1 MKLNIPFNLKYI
13 EIDGYNIA
21 TQLLGEGE
29 NLIVLLHG
37 GGILS
42 PIMEFKAIS
51 ELLAQNFKVLVIEC
65 FGYGLSDNINKERTI
80 ENITDEIHRVLSA
93 YQFKKYIIIGHS
105 IAGVYS
111 LFYTNK
117 YPEEVIAFIGIDT
130 SVPKQNEYLNLQFLN
145 VFAARVTRFLRK
157 SKLQSILAK
166 KETMFL
172 PKINTVSWTEDE
184 ILLFKE
190 LYINKSANDTVL
202 NELQNSTRNF
212 NLSNNMLF
220 PIEIPVLFFLSAQ
233 SCKQIKA
240 WEELHYNILQEH
252 TRSKIVV
259 YEGNHF
265 LHYSHP
271 KEIVTEIRTWLSHP
285 FPQT

>member
-42 PIMEFKAIS
+42 PIMEFKEIS

-65 FGYGLSDNINKERTI
+65 FGYGLSDSITKERTI
-80 ENITDEIHRVLSA
+80 ENITDEIHRVISA

-157 SKLQSILAK
+157 SKLQSILRK
-166 KETMFL
+166 R
-172 PKINTVSWTEDE
+172 NNVSSE
-184 ILLFKE
+184 
-190 LYINKSANDTVL
+190 N
-202 NELQNSTRNF
+202 
-212 NLSNNMLF
+212 
-220 PIEIPVLFFLSAQ
+220 
-233 SCKQIKA
+233 
-240 WEELHYNILQEH
+240 
-252 TRSKIVV
+252 
-259 YEGNHF
+259 
-265 LHYSHP
+265 
-271 KEIVTEIRTWLSHP
+271 
-285 FPQT
+285 